1 MQTWG
6 RVPWTHDL
14 RALLRLFPKKDV
26 TEDDIMFLHILSRL
40 AVESR
45 YNDYFMPPLDG
56 RQMYDRA
63 I

>member
-1 MQTWG
+1 
-6 RVPWTHDL
+6 
-14 RALLRLFPKKDV
+14 LRLFPKKDV